1 MAILYVQRESQNQK
15 AQYVALTQQDKD
27 GNQMI
32 VGSDTGLITAE
43 INHHRL
49 HEGRAFIAWNIYPD
63 SAKLAAGAH
72 ADIVLAAG
80 PGTSP
85 HVTIAME
92 SSGDADFFIYEG
104 TTTTGGTA
112 FTPVRRNRNIAAT
125 SNVAMV
131 TNPTVNTL
139 GTLINRQFVT
149 GGTGKKSSGGGTG
162 TLEYVLAP
170 LTNYLFRLTNVNGT
184 AHTALLELEWYE

>member
-63 SAKLAAGAH
+63 SAKLDAGAS

-80 PGTSP
+80 PGTIP

-112 FTPVRRNRNIAAT
+112 FTPVRRNRNIATT

-149 GGTGKKSSGGGTG
+149 GGTGKKSSGGGAG
-162 TLEYVLAP
+162 SLEYVLAP

>member
-63 SAKLAAGAH
+63 SAKLDAGAS
-72 ADIVLAAG
+72 ADIVLAA
-80 PGTSP
+80 T
-85 HVTIAME
+85 VE
-92 SSGDADFFIYEG
+92 
-104 TTTTGGTA
+104 
-112 FTPVRRNRNIAAT
+112 
-125 SNVAMV
+125 
-131 TNPTVNTL
+131 NPA
-139 GTLINRQFVT
+139 G
-149 GGTGKKSSGGGTG
+149 
-162 TLEYVLAP
+162 E
-170 LTNYLFRLTNVNGT
+170 
-184 AHTALLELEWYE
+184 

>member
-1 MAILYVQRESQNQK
+1 MAILYVERESQPQK
-15 AQYVALTQQDKD
+15 AQFVALTQKDKD
-27 GNQMI
+27 GNQM
-32 VGSDTGLITAE
+32 VAGSDNGLIIVDT
-43 INHHRL
+43 NHHRL
-49 HEGRAFIAWNIYPD
+49 HEGRAFIAWNIYPH
-63 SAKLAAGAH
+63 SGMLPAGSS

-80 PGTSP
+80 PGTIA

-92 SSGDADFFIYEG
+92 SSGDADFFLYEG

-112 FTPVRRNRNIAAT
+112 FTPVRRNRNVAAT

-149 GGTGKKSSGGGTG
+149 GGTGKKASGGASGS
-162 TLEYVLAP
+162 LEYVLTP
-170 LTNYLFRLTNVNGT
+170 LTNYLFRLTNVNSSS
-184 AHTALLELEWYE
+184 HTALLELEWYE

>member
-63 SAKLAAGAH
+63 SAKLAAGAS

-80 PGTSP
+80 PGTIP

-149 GGTGKKSSGGGTG
+149 GGTGKKSSGGGAE

-170 LTNYLFRLTNVNGT
+170 LTNYLFRLKNVNGT

>member
-1 MAILYVQRESQNQK
+1 MAILYVERESQPQK
-15 AQYVALTQQDKD
+15 AQFVALTQKDKD
-27 GNQMI
+27 GNQM
-32 VGSDTGLITAE
+32 VAGSDNGLITAE

-63 SAKLAAGAH
+63 SAKLAAGAS

-80 PGTSP
+80 PGTIP

-149 GGTGKKSSGGGTG
+149 GGTGKKSSGGGAG
-162 TLEYVLAP
+162 SLEYVLAP

>member
-32 VGSDTGLITAE
+32 VGADTGLITAE

-63 SAKLAAGAH
+63 SAKLDAGAS

-80 PGTSP
+80 PGTIP

-104 TTTTGGTA
+104 PTTTGGTA

-149 GGTGKKSSGGGTG
+149 GGTGKKSSGGGAG
-162 TLEYVLAP
+162 SLEYVLAP

>member
-1 MAILYVQRESQNQK
+1 MTILYVQRESQNQK

-149 GGTGKKSSGGGTG
+149 GGTGKKSSGGGVG

-184 AHTALLELEWYE
+184 AHTALLELEWFE

>member
-80 PGTSP
+80 PGTIP

-149 GGTGKKSSGGGTG
+149 GGTGKKSSGGGAE

>member
-1 MAILYVQRESQNQK
+1 MAIIYVTRESENQK
-15 AQYVALTQQDKD
+15 AQFVALTQKDKD
-27 GNQMI
+27 GNQMV
-32 VGSDTGLITAE
+32 VGADTGLITVDV
-43 INHHRL
+43 NHHRL
-49 HEGRAFIAWNIYPD
+49 HEGRAFIAWKIYPD
-63 SAKLAAGAH
+63 SAKLAAGSS

-80 PGTSP
+80 PGTIA

-92 SSGDADFFIYEG
+92 SSGDADFFVYEG

-112 FTPVRRNRNIAAT
+112 FTPVRRNRNIEAT

-149 GGTGKKSSGGGTG
+149 GGTGKKSSGGGG
-162 TLEYVLAP
+162 GSLEYVLAP

>member
-15 AQYVALTQQDKD
+15 AQFVALTQQDKD

-63 SAKLAAGAH
+63 SAKLAAGAS

-80 PGTSP
+80 PGTIP

-149 GGTGKKSSGGGTG
+149 GGTGKKSSGGGAE

>member
-15 AQYVALTQQDKD
+15 AQFVALTQQDKD

-80 PGTSP
+80 PGTIP

-149 GGTGKKSSGGGTG
+149 GGTGKKSSGGGVG

>member
-1 MAILYVQRESQNQK
+1 MTILYVQRESQNQK

-63 SAKLAAGAH
+63 SAKLAAGAS

-80 PGTSP
+80 PGTIP
-85 HVTIAME
+85 HVTISME

-149 GGTGKKSSGGGTG
+149 GGTGKKSSGGGG
-162 TLEYVLAP
+162 GSLEYVLAP

>member
-1 MAILYVQRESQNQK
+1 MAILYVERESQPQK
-15 AQYVALTQQDKD
+15 AQFVALTQKDKD
-27 GNQMI
+27 GNQM
-32 VGSDTGLITAE
+32 VAGSDNALIMVD

-49 HEGRAFIAWNIYPD
+49 HEGRAFIAWNIYPG
-63 SAKLAAGAH
+63 SAKLASGSS

-80 PGTSP
+80 PGTIA

-92 SSGDADFFIYEG
+92 SSGDADFFVYEG
-104 TTTTGGTA
+104 TSTTGGTA
-112 FTPVRRNRNIAAT
+112 FTPVRRNRNIATT

-131 TNPTVNTL
+131 TNPTINTF
-139 GTLINRQFVT
+139 GTLINQQFIT
-149 GGTGKKSSGGGTG
+149 GGTGKKASGGSSGS
-162 TLEYVLAP
+162 LEYVLTP

>member
-1 MAILYVQRESQNQK
+1 MAIIYVTRESENQK
-15 AQYVALTQQDKD
+15 AQFVALTQKDKD
-27 GNQMI
+27 GNQM
-32 VGSDTGLITAE
+32 VAGSDNGLIIVDT
-43 INHHRL
+43 NHHRL
-49 HEGRAFIAWNIYPD
+49 HEGRAFIAWLVYPD
-63 SAKLAAGAH
+63 GGKLAAGAN
-72 ADIVLAAG
+72 ADIVIAAG
-80 PGTSP
+80 PSTIP

-149 GGTGKKSSGGGTG
+149 GGTGKKASGGGG
-162 TLEYVLAP
+162 SSLEYVLAP

-184 AHTALLELEWYE
+184 AHTALIELEWYE

>member
-1 MAILYVQRESQNQK
+1 MAIIYVTRESENQK
-15 AQYVALTQQDKD
+15 AQFVALTQKDKD

-32 VGSDTGLITAE
+32 AGSDNGLITVDV
-43 INHHRL
+43 NHHRL
-49 HEGRAFIAWNIYPD
+49 HEGRAFIAWKIYPD
-63 SAKLAAGAH
+63 SAKLAAGSS

-80 PGTSP
+80 PGTIA

-92 SSGDADFFIYEG
+92 SSGDADFFVYEG

-112 FTPVRRNRNIAAT
+112 FTPVRRNRNIEAT

-149 GGTGKKSSGGGTG
+149 GGTGKKSSGGGSSS
-162 TLEYVLAP
+162 LEYVLAP
-170 LTNYLFRLTNVNGT
+170 LTNYLFRLTNVNST

>member
-1 MAILYVQRESQNQK
+1 MAILYVQRESQTQK
-15 AQYVALTQQDKD
+15 AQFVALTQQDKD

-63 SAKLAAGAH
+63 SAKLAAGAS

-80 PGTSP
+80 PGTIP

-92 SSGDADFFIYEG
+92 SGGDSDFFIYEG

-149 GGTGKKSSGGGTG
+149 GGTGKKSSGGGG
-162 TLEYVLAP
+162 GSLEYVLAP

>member
-1 MAILYVQRESQNQK
+1 MTILYVQRESQNQK

-63 SAKLAAGAH
+63 SAKLDAGAS

-80 PGTSP
+80 PGTIP

-149 GGTGKKSSGGGTG
+149 GGTGKKSSGGGAG
-162 TLEYVLAP
+162 SLEYVLAP

>member
-15 AQYVALTQQDKD
+15 AQFVALTQQDKD

-32 VGSDTGLITAE
+32 VGSDTGIITAE

-63 SAKLAAGAH
+63 SAKLAAGAS

-80 PGTSP
+80 PGTIP

-92 SSGDADFFIYEG
+92 SGGDADFFIYEG

-149 GGTGKKSSGGGTG
+149 GGTGKKSSGGGGG

>member
-1 MAILYVQRESQNQK
+1 MTILYVQRESQNQK

-63 SAKLAAGAH
+63 SAKLDAGAN

-80 PGTSP
+80 PGTIP

-112 FTPVRRNRNIAAT
+112 FTPVRRNRNIATT

-149 GGTGKKSSGGGTG
+149 GGTGKKSSGGGAG
-162 TLEYVLAP
+162 SLEYVLAP

>member
-15 AQYVALTQQDKD
+15 AQFVALTQQDKD

-63 SAKLAAGAH
+63 SAKLAAGAS

-80 PGTSP
+80 PGTIP

-92 SSGDADFFIYEG
+92 SIGDADFFIYEG

-149 GGTGKKSSGGGTG
+149 GGTGKKSSGGGAE

>member
-63 SAKLAAGAH
+63 SAKLDAGAR

-80 PGTSP
+80 PGTIP

-112 FTPVRRNRNIAAT
+112 FTPVRRNRNIATT

-149 GGTGKKSSGGGTG
+149 GGTGKKSSGGGAG
-162 TLEYVLAP
+162 SLEYVLAP

>member
-1 MAILYVQRESQNQK
+1 MAILYVQRESQTQK
-15 AQYVALTQQDKD
+15 AQFVALTQQDKD

-63 SAKLAAGAH
+63 SAKLAAGAS

-149 GGTGKKSSGGGTG
+149 GGTGKKSSGGGG
-162 TLEYVLAP
+162 GSLEYVLAP